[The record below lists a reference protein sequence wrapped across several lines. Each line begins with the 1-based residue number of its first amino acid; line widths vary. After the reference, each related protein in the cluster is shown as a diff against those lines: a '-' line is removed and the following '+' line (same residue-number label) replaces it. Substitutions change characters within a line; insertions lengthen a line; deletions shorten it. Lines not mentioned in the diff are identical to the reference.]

1 MKWPVSVHLSLCPSL
16 KFYLVTV
23 SCFFLIFCILTDNC
37 KISKLI
43 ELDFSTKKKN
53 NFFFFPQNGQNGP
66 KMGFL
71 QICQTFCHHF
81 FLDLVLR
88 ESSYYQLC
96 ACTNLISRKILV
108 LEFWATMLVANDIAG
123 FLNQPYLKK
132 KLLVS
137 QPGFLACR
145 HRLENHKKW
154 FVEFLVG
161 NARKCSQPI
170 RYQPIRCGIGLQRN
184 TLTRTQKFYIKFRC
198 SVVATSTYQGKSN
211 DCLSKKNKLKWIMQL
226 LCPNNNFE
234 IGIQVI
240 SISVSVCEIYW
251 IFSKKR

>member
-1 MKWPVSVHLSLCPSL
+1 M
-16 KFYLVTV
+16 
-23 SCFFLIFCILTDNC
+23 
-37 KISKLI
+37 
-43 ELDFSTKKKN
+43 
-53 NFFFFPQNGQNGP
+53 
-66 KMGFL
+66 
-71 QICQTFCHHF
+71 
-81 FLDLVLR
+81 LR

-96 ACTNLISRKILV
+96 ACTNPISRKILV

-137 QPGFLACR
+137 QLRFLACK

-170 RYQPIRCGIGLQRN
+170 RYQPISCGIGLQRN
-184 TLTRTQKFYIKFRC
+184 TLTRIQKFYIKFRY
-198 SVVATSTYQGKSN
+198 SVVAISTYQGKSN
-211 DCLSKKNKLKWIMQL
+211 DCLSKKKNWKRIMQL

-234 IGIQVI
+234 TGIQVI

-251 IFSKKR
+251 IVSEKR